1 MTLCLV
7 RNEND
12 GWNWTLVEPY
22 DPPFAYP
29 KYVKWGTNQPNAP
42 QGFEHFELCSAL
54 NIKIGEEDK
63 IHDVNC
69 FESNFCQVC
78 RFVIDFSSLFCER
91 SGIFRFTDVSY
102 FKIRGTCP
110 ALADIL
116 DQDYVIDTEKLK
128 ESIEN
133 GITFLG
139 ITGYA
144 RTTIELDDDTKK
156 WTVFD
161 NKREKMMFIDYQV
174 MIILTIF

>member
-1 MTLCLV
+1 M
-7 RNEND
+7 
-12 GWNWTLVEPY
+12 
-22 DPPFAYP
+22 
-29 KYVKWGTNQPNAP
+29 
-42 QGFEHFELCSAL
+42 
-54 NIKIGEEDK
+54 
-63 IHDVNC
+63 
-69 FESNFCQVC
+69 
-78 RFVIDFSSLFCER
+78 
-91 SGIFRFTDVSY
+91 SY

-116 DQDYVIDTEKLK
+116 DQDYVVDTEKLK

-161 NKREKMMFIDYQV
+161 NNREKMMFIDYQV

>member
-1 MTLCLV
+1 M
-7 RNEND
+7 
-12 GWNWTLVEPY
+12 
-22 DPPFAYP
+22 
-29 KYVKWGTNQPNAP
+29 
-42 QGFEHFELCSAL
+42 
-54 NIKIGEEDK
+54 
-63 IHDVNC
+63 
-69 FESNFCQVC
+69 
-78 RFVIDFSSLFCER
+78 
-91 SGIFRFTDVSY
+91 SY

-116 DQDYVIDTEKLK
+116 DQDYVVDTEKLK

-174 MIILTIF
+174 MFILTIFQYFD

>member
-1 MTLCLV
+1 M
-7 RNEND
+7 
-12 GWNWTLVEPY
+12 
-22 DPPFAYP
+22 
-29 KYVKWGTNQPNAP
+29 
-42 QGFEHFELCSAL
+42 CSAL

-69 FESNFCQVC
+69 YESNFCQVC
-78 RFVIDFSSLFCER
+78 RFVSTIIKIKIAKLD
-91 SGIFRFTDVSY
+91 IFRFTDVSY

-110 ALADIL
+110 ALAEIL
-116 DQDYVIDTEKLK
+116 DQDYVIDTERLK

-144 RTTIELDDDTKK
+144 RTTIELDDESKR

-161 NKREKMMFIDYQV
+161 NRREKMMFIEYQV
-174 MIILTIF
+174 GEEALNITI